1 MAGIGGRGVS
11 IRDPPVEGVLFDCY
25 GTLIDILTDER
36 SLGTYRLLSGWLLY
50 QGVRIAP
57 DRLRELYRS
66 RVDEA
71 LRRTGERYPEV
82 RVEEVFACIC
92 AEYSAWEVDAGRL
105 GAEAARAFRAASLRR
120 LCVLEGSLRLL
131 DLFRRK
137 KIGIVSNG
145 QRVFSEQEVRILGL
159 YERFDF
165 IVFSS
170 DLGYR
175 KPDPRIY
182 AAALN
187 RMDLAPQDVL
197 FIGDNCEN
205 DVLAPQKL
213 GIQALHVKEAWRR
226 YGT

>member
-1 MAGIGGRGVS
+1 MAGSGGGGVS
-11 IRDPPVEGVLFDCY
+11 VRDPPVAGVLFDCY

-36 SLGTYRLLSGWLLY
+36 SIGTYRLLSRWLLY

-57 DRLRELYRS
+57 DHLRELYRS

-71 LRRTGERYPEV
+71 LGRTGERYPEV
-82 RVEEVFACIC
+82 RVEEVFAGIC
-92 AEYSAWEVDAGRL
+92 AEYSAWEIDAGWL
-105 GAEAARAFRAASLRR
+105 GIEAARAFRAASLRR

-131 DLFRRK
+131 DLFDTQ

-170 DLGYR
+170 DLGFR

-182 AAALN
+182 ATALD
-187 RMDLAPQDVL
+187 RMDLAPQEVL

-213 GIQALHVKEAWRR
+213 GMQALHVKEAWRR

>member
-1 MAGIGGRGVS
+1 
-11 IRDPPVEGVLFDCY
+11 VLFDCY

-36 SLGTYRLLSGWLLY
+36 SIGTYRLLSRWLLY

-57 DRLRELYRS
+57 DHLRELYRS

-71 LRRTGERYPEV
+71 LGRTGERYPEV
-82 RVEEVFACIC
+82 RVEEVFAGIC
-92 AEYSAWEVDAGRL
+92 AEYSAWEIDAGWL
-105 GAEAARAFRAASLRR
+105 GIEAARAFRAASLRR

-131 DLFRRK
+131 DLFDTQ

-170 DLGYR
+170 DLGFR

-182 AAALN
+182 ATALD
-187 RMDLAPQDVL
+187 RMDLAPQEVL

-213 GIQALHVKEAWRR
+213 GMQALHVKEAWRR